1 MDYGMYTE
9 QGNELVAKIVDRS
22 LRNYWTWAMTL
33 GALEQLSRN
42 HPEVAAE
49 ATDTA
54 VRECVYT
61 AIGAHKRDEDF
72 YV

>member
-1 MDYGMYTE
+1 MSYAMYTE
-9 QGNELVAKIVDRS
+9 QGDAMVGVIVDRAV
-22 LRNYWTWAMTL
+22 RNQWTWAMTL
-33 GALEQLSRN
+33 AALIQLSRN
-42 HPEVAAE
+42 HPDVAGE

-61 AIGAHKRDEDF
+61 AIGAHDRDEDF

>member
-1 MDYGMYTE
+1 MSYAMYTE
-9 QGNELVAKIVDRS
+9 QGDALVGVIVDRAV
-22 LRNYWTWAMTL
+22 RNQWTWAMTL
-33 GALEQLSRN
+33 AALVQLSRN
-42 HPEVAAE
+42 HPDVAAE

-61 AIGAHKRDEDF
+61 AIGAHDRDEDF